1 MRFPPLFLCFVV
13 SAPDGFIRRYRL
25 RPLSEI
31 GKWEGETKQRCENV
45 VTARRYFAP
54 CFFWMVAQTVRHALY
69 RVGRCCRTR
78 IR

>member
-31 GKWEGETKQRCENV
+31 GKWEGETKQRCENAM
-45 VTARRYFAP
+45 TAPRSVSCRALLQDKSFDDRRADGY
-54 CFFWMVAQTVRHALY
+54 QSS
-69 RVGRCCRTR
+69 
-78 IR
+78 